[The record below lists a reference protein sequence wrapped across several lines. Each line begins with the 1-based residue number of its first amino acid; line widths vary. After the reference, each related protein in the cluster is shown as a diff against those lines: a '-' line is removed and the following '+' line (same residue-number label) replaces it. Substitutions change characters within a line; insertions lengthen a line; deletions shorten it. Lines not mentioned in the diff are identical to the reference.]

1 MEDSL
6 RVTEGPD
13 GGLMVEWHPDDP
25 RYKYLDALTEDQVN
39 AIIRESILTA
49 LEEKND

>member
-6 RVTEGPD
+6 RVTEDPK
-13 GGLMVEWHPDDP
+13 GGLLVEWHPDDP
-25 RYKYLDALTEDQVN
+25 RYKYMDVLTEDQVN
-39 AIIRESILTA
+39 AIMQESILRA